1 MVPYTSNTSFVY
13 VVLLPERGGVRP
25 EVGGA
30 SGRPLFSIG
39 GAEGSVPFDWMTGG
53 GGSTGLEVW
62 SGELDLTLV
71 SSSSCTP
78 FCSLTSL
85 RVGDLLVRSSSMA

>member
-1 MVPYTSNTSFVY
+1 MVPYTSKTNWVY

-39 GAEGSVPFDWMTGG
+39 GAEGSVPFDWMTDE

-62 SGELDLTLV
+62 SGVLDLTLV
-71 SSSSCTP
+71 SSSST